1 MSEKT
6 ENGIFKNI
14 SVAFMILVI
23 HVLLVGIIGVLAIFF
38 GWMAK
43 NAGWII
49 LGISCITILGGYWF
63 YRRMKSDGKV
73 IKGVLGETSLNGKNV
88 EISFLGGLAT
98 FKVGDSQTKQITSG
112 EPLTSVKELE
122 SPNVG
127 ETGTLPELARLYEK
141 KLITL
146 DEYNKAKQK
155 ILK

>member
-1 MSEKT
+1 MSQKT
-6 ENGIFKNI
+6 EYGMFKNI

-23 HVLLVGIIGVLAIFF
+23 HVLLIGIIGVLAIFF

-49 LGISCITILGGYWF
+49 LAVSLITLIGGYWF
-63 YRRMKSDGKV
+63 YRKMKSDGKV
-73 IKGVLGETSLNGKNV
+73 IKGVLGESSLNGKNV

-98 FKVGDSQTKQITSG
+98 FKVKDSQTREIALDG
-112 EPLTSVKELE
+112 PVNRVEELE
-122 SPNVG
+122 APKSKDVD
-127 ETGTLPELARLYEK
+127 TLSELARLYEE
-141 KLITL
+141 KLLTL

>member
-1 MSEKT
+1 MSQKT

-23 HVLLVGIIGVLAIFF
+23 HVLLVGVIGILAIFF

-49 LGISCITILGGYWF
+49 LGISLITIIGGYWF

-73 IKGVLGETSLNGKNV
+73 IKGVLGESSLNGKNV

-98 FKVGDSQTKQITSG
+98 FKVGDSKAKLIANEG
-112 EPLTSVKELE
+112 PLDSVKELE
-122 SPNVG
+122 APKIG

-146 DEYNKAKQK
+146 EEYNKAKQK